1 VQRVHAWVRSNG
13 REVLSMHTMANL
25 LTQIP
30 ALNVAL
36 AEQQVAVRD
45 VWRHAS
51 EVMRVDESVPE
62 RFRVSLDPMPEHV
75 LTLFHNMIS
84 APFLAVLQPLGV
96 APARRM
102 LYGRLNHLF
111 RTWVTCADNL
121 LDHEDKGT
129 FPLRMP
135 GRAFVMRQVVV
146 LMLADRI
153 LHRVLDEAVEGA
165 VITRAEARILSDE
178 SLRILLPSAAE
189 EAFEEGGLSEWP
201 EPSYVLEQLHPL
213 KTGILFRIPFL
224 GPEKIEQGM
233 DPVVLKRLRD
243 ALQDYGIGCQ
253 MIDDVRDLSRD
264 FQQRR
269 ANYLISLLA
278 HGRHSQSSLATLAD
292 LTRDGDLDRRLDHA
306 FPEEVAWVCERAVA
320 RLSRGFN
327 ELDALGLKGYAQAAD
342 GFIAVLMARMDLAHL
357 IPRFVKLA
365 S

>member
-1 VQRVHAWVRSNG
+1 M
-13 REVLSMHTMANL
+13 LSMANL
-25 LTQIP
+25 LAQIP
-30 ALNVAL
+30 ALDIAL
-36 AEQQVAVRD
+36 EEQRVAVRD
-45 VWRHAS
+45 VWRHAA
-51 EVMRVDESVPE
+51 EVMRADTSVPE
-62 RFRVSLDPMPEHV
+62 RFRVTLEPMPDHV
-75 LTLFHNMIS
+75 LTLYHNMIS
-84 APFLAVLQPLGV
+84 TPFLAVLQPLGV
-96 APARRM
+96 APERRM

-121 LDHEDKGT
+121 LDDEDKVT
-129 FPLRMP
+129 FPIRMP

-146 LMLADRI
+146 LLLADRI
-153 LHRVLDEAVEGA
+153 MHRVLAEAEERG
-165 VITRAEARILSDE
+165 VITRAEARVLSDE

-189 EAFEEGGLSEWP
+189 EAFEEGGLAEWP
-201 EPSYVLEQLHPL
+201 HPDYVLEQLHPL

-224 GPEKIEQGM
+224 GPEKIEAGM
-233 DPVVLKRLRD
+233 DPVKLKRLRD

-269 ANYLISLLA
+269 ANYLIALLA
-278 HGRHSQSSLATLAD
+278 HGRGASSALARLAE
-292 LTRDGDLDRRLDHA
+292 LTSDGDLDRRLDDA

-320 RLSRGFN
+320 RLQRGFM
-327 ELDALGLKGYAQAAD
+327 ELDALGLHGYAQAAD